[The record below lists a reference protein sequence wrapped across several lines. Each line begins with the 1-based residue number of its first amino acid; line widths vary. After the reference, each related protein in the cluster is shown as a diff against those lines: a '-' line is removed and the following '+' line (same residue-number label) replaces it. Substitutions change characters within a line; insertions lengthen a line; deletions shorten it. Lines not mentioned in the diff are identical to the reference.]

1 MEFNRKTQ
9 TVKSFARDMKNKK
22 YNMFHKLQRKEGQW
36 KNYEQSLLI
45 DSMLRNYP
53 VDPIRS
59 EEKEDNRKK
68 NFPYRRKFMREILL

>member
-9 TVKSFARDMKNKK
+9 TVKSFARDMKNGK

-45 DSMLRNYP
+45 D
-53 VDPIRS
+53 
-59 EEKEDNRKK
+59 
-68 NFPYRRKFMREILL
+68 

>member
-36 KNYEQSLLI
+36 KNYEKSPYWWLLFV
-45 DSMLRNYP
+45 Y
-53 VDPIRS
+53 
-59 EEKEDNRKK
+59 K
-68 NFPYRRKFMREILL
+68 NKMEVSNSGS